1 MKNNKK
7 YIEPEFKVIETKKQ
21 DIMTASGDDF
31 NMRGDQAN
39 HVYYKNT
46 TWTIDI

>member
-1 MKNNKK
+1 MKNN
-7 YIEPEFKVIETKKQ
+7 YIEPKFDVIKTKTQ

-31 NMRGDQAN
+31 NMRGDQVN
-39 HVYYKNT
+39 KVYYKNT

>member
-1 MKNNKK
+1 MKRNN
-7 YIEPEFKVIETKKQ
+7 YIEPEFRVIETNTQ

-31 NMRGDQAN
+31 NTRGDQVN
-39 HVYYKNT
+39 KVYYKNT

>member
-1 MKNNKK
+1 MKKNK
-7 YIEPEFKVIETKKQ
+7 YNEPEFRVIKTGSQ

-31 NMRGDQAN
+31 NMRGDQVN
-39 HVYYKNT
+39 QVYYKNS